1 MAKQYTKELIKK
13 EFIKLVSKRPLKN
26 ITIDELSQ
34 NCEINRNTFYYHY
47 EDIYMLVREILN
59 DELIKLDEEFNN
71 TLSWEES
78 FILAISFILE
88 NKKATLNIFRSIDQ
102 QYIDNYLYETCGRV
116 MDKFIE
122 NECKIK
128 NIKPKEEDIKLIR
141 SFYQFA
147 LIGFLNHWIEEG
159 LKDDPQ
165 EYINRLGKLFEGNI
179 ERSLR
184 ISEGD
189 SF

>member
-34 NCEINRNTFYYHY
+34 KCEINRNTFYYHY

-59 DELIKLDEEFNN
+59 DELVKFDEEFNN

-102 QYIDNYLYETCGRV
+102 QYIDNYLYETYGKV

-122 NECKIK
+122 NECKLK
-128 NIKPKEEDIKLIR
+128 NIKPKSEDIKLIR

-165 EYINRLGKLFEGNI
+165 EYIDRLGKLFEGNI

-184 ISEGD
+184 ISEQK
-189 SF
+189 